1 MWNDRI
7 REYTRRDGIMKYQN
21 TALVVEGGGLRG
33 SYSGGILDILADKE
47 IKFGGAVGTS
57 AGATH
62 LCSFLSGQIGRNF
75 RIDTIHSK
83 SSRYMSFK
91 NLLFTG
97 DYFAFDY
104 CYKQVPYKI
113 DPFEFDKFTEQCQET
128 EFRVC
133 MTDIDTGR
141 AVYPRITDYRNEDEM
156 NYIRA
161 SASLPLLSK
170 IVEIHDKKYLD
181 GGVADSI
188 PFEPMFKNGF
198 ERAVVILTRP
208 LGYRKKLC
216 KALPLIKLAFRHH
229 PKFVEA
235 VATRHIRYNQ
245 ALDKLAK
252 LEAEGKVFIIRP
264 SRLIKISDI
273 ESNKK
278 NIAELYELG
287 KIDALAQMPALLKF
301 LEGGIGRDNEPSFM
315 QTRETVMMRV
325 VP

>member
-1 MWNDRI
+1 
-7 REYTRRDGIMKYQN
+7 MKYKN

-47 IKFGGAVGTS
+47 IKFGGAAGTS

-62 LCSFLSGQIGRNF
+62 LCSFLSGQIERNF
-75 RIDTIHSK
+75 RIDTIISK
-83 SSRYMSFK
+83 SPRYMGLR

-104 CYKQVPYKI
+104 CYKQVPYII
-113 DPFEFDKFTEQCQET
+113 DPFEFDKFSEQCKET
-128 EFRVC
+128 EFHVC
-133 MTDIDTGR
+133 MTDVETGR
-141 AVYPRITDYRNEDEM
+141 AVYPRIMDYRNEDEM

-161 SASLPLLSK
+161 SASLPLLSRT
-170 IVEIHDKKYLD
+170 VEIHGKKYLD

-188 PFEPMFKNGF
+188 PFEAMFKKGF

-208 LGYRKKLC
+208 LGYRKKLT
-216 KALPLIKLAFRHH
+216 KALPLIKFAFRHH

-252 LEAEGKVFIIRP
+252 LEAEGKVFIFRP

-273 ESNKK
+273 EKNKK
-278 NIAELYELG
+278 KIANLYELG
-287 KIDALAQMPALLKF
+287 KEDAHTKMPELLKF
-301 LEGGIGRDNEPSFM
+301 LEGGNNKENEPSII
-315 QTRETVMMRV
+315 QTKETVMMRV

>member
-1 MWNDRI
+1 ML
-7 REYTRRDGIMKYQN
+7 GISRGMASMKYKN
-21 TALVVEGGGLRG
+21 TAIVVEGGGLRG

-57 AGATH
+57 AGAIH

-75 RIDTIHSK
+75 RVDTIHSK
-83 SSRYMSFK
+83 SPRYMSLR

-104 CYKQVPYKI
+104 CYKQIPYKI

-128 EFRVC
+128 EFHVC
-133 MTDIDTGR
+133 ITDVETGL
-141 AVYPRITDYRNEDEM
+141 AEYPRITDYRNEDEM

-161 SASLPLLSK
+161 SASMPILSK
-170 IVEIHDKKYLD
+170 IVEIHGKKFLD

-188 PFEPMFKNGF
+188 PFEQMFKKGF

-208 LGYRKKLC
+208 LGYRKKIN
-216 KALPLIKLAFRHH
+216 KALPLVKLAYRHY

-245 ALDKLAK
+245 ALDKLAQ
-252 LEAEGKVFIIRP
+252 LEAEGKVFIFRP

-278 NIAELYELG
+278 KIANLYELG
-287 KIDALAQMPALLKF
+287 KEDAHTKMPELLKF
-301 LEGGIGRDNEPSFM
+301 LEG
-315 QTRETVMMRV
+315 
-325 VP
+325 

>member
-1 MWNDRI
+1 
-7 REYTRRDGIMKYQN
+7 MKYKN

-47 IKFGGAVGTS
+47 IKFGGAAGTS

-133 MTDIDTGR
+133 MTDIETGR

-216 KALPLIKLAFRHH
+216 KALPLIKFAFRNH

-235 VATRHIRYNQ
+235 VATRHIRYNR
-245 ALDKLAK
+245 ALDNLAK
-252 LEAEGKVFIIRP
+252 LESEGKVFIFRP
-264 SRLIKISDI
+264 SRLINISRI

-278 NIAELYELG
+278 KIAELYDLG
-287 KIDALAQMPALLKF
+287 KEDALAQMPALLKF
-301 LEGGIGRDNEPSFM
+301 LEGGTRRNKEPSFL
-315 QTRETVMMRV
+315 QTRETVVMRRI
-325 VP
+325 P

>member
-1 MWNDRI
+1 MWSFLFGN
-7 REYTRRDGIMKYQN
+7 THRRDGIMKYKN

-47 IKFGGAVGTS
+47 IKFGGAAGTS

-62 LCSFLSGQIGRNF
+62 LCSFLSGQIERNF
-75 RIDTIHSK
+75 RIDTIISK
-83 SSRYMSFK
+83 SHRYMGLG

-113 DPFEFDKFTEQCQET
+113 DPFDFDKFTEQCQET

-133 MTDIDTGR
+133 MTDVETGR
-141 AVYPRITDYRNEDEM
+141 AVYPRITDYRNDDDM
-156 NYIRA
+156 NRIRA
-161 SASLPLLSK
+161 SASIPILSK
-170 IVEIHDKKYLD
+170 IVEIHGKKFLD

-188 PFEPMFKNGF
+188 PFEPMFKSGF

-208 LGYRKKLC
+208 LGYRKKIN
-216 KALPLIKLAFRHH
+216 KALPLVKFAFRHY

-235 VATRHIRYNQ
+235 VATRHIRYNR

-252 LEAEGKVFIIRP
+252 LETEGKVFIFRP

-278 NIAELYELG
+278 KIAELYELG
-287 KIDALAQMPALLKF
+287 KIDALAQMPELLKF
-301 LEGGIGRDNEPSFM
+301 LEGEVRRENEPSII
-315 QTRETVMMRV
+315 QTRETVIMRSI
-325 VP
+325 P

>member
-1 MWNDRI
+1 
-7 REYTRRDGIMKYQN
+7 MKYQN

-83 SSRYMSFK
+83 SSRYMSFR

-113 DPFEFDKFTEQCQET
+113 DPFEFDKFTDQCKET
-128 EFRVC
+128 EFHVC
-133 MTDIDTGR
+133 MTDVETGL
-141 AVYPRITDYRNEDEM
+141 AVYPRITDYRNEDDM

-161 SASLPLLSK
+161 SASLPILSK
-170 IVEIHDKKYLD
+170 IVNIHEKKYLD

-188 PFEPMFKNGF
+188 PFEPMFKKGF
-198 ERAVVILTRP
+198 DRAVVILTRP
-208 LGYRKKLC
+208 LGYRKKLS

-229 PKFVEA
+229 PKFVVA
-235 VATRHIRYNQ
+235 VATRHIRYNH

-252 LEAEGKVFIIRP
+252 LEAEGKVFIFRP

-273 ESNKK
+273 ERNKK
-278 NIAELYELG
+278 KIAKLYELG
-287 KIDALAQMPALLKF
+287 KEDAHAKMPELLKF
-301 LEGGIGRDNEPSFM
+301 LESDAKRENEPSII
-315 QTRETVMMRV
+315 QTRETVVMRSI
-325 VP
+325 P

>member
-1 MWNDRI
+1 ML
-7 REYTRRDGIMKYQN
+7 GISRGMASMKYKN
-21 TALVVEGGGLRG
+21 TAIVVEGGGLRG

-57 AGATH
+57 AGAIH

-75 RIDTIHSK
+75 RVDTIHSK
-83 SSRYMSFK
+83 SPRYMSLR

-104 CYKQVPYKI
+104 CYKQIPYKI
-113 DPFEFDKFTEQCQET
+113 DPFEFDKFTEQCQKT
-128 EFRVC
+128 EFHVC
-133 MTDIDTGR
+133 ITDVETGL
-141 AVYPRITDYRNEDEM
+141 AEYPRITDYRNEDEM

-161 SASLPLLSK
+161 SASMPILSK
-170 IVEIHDKKYLD
+170 IVEIHGKKFLD

-188 PFEPMFKNGF
+188 PFEQMFKKGF

-208 LGYRKKLC
+208 LGYRKKIN
-216 KALPLIKLAFRHH
+216 KALPLVKLAYRHY

-245 ALDKLAK
+245 ALDKLAQ
-252 LEAEGKVFIIRP
+252 LEAEGKVFIFRP

-278 NIAELYELG
+278 KIANLYELG
-287 KIDALAQMPALLKF
+287 KEDAHTKMPELLKF
-301 LEGGIGRDNEPSFM
+301 LEG
-315 QTRETVMMRV
+315 
-325 VP
+325 

>member
-1 MWNDRI
+1 
-7 REYTRRDGIMKYQN
+7 MKYQN

-47 IKFGGAVGTS
+47 IKFGGAAGTS

-62 LCSFLSGQIGRNF
+62 LCSFLSGQIERNF
-75 RIDTIHSK
+75 RIDTIISK
-83 SSRYMSFK
+83 SHRYMGLG

-113 DPFEFDKFTEQCQET
+113 DPFDFDKFTEQCQET

-133 MTDIDTGR
+133 MTDVETGR
-141 AVYPRITDYRNEDEM
+141 AVYPRIMDYRNEDEM

-170 IVEIHDKKYLD
+170 IVEIHGKKYLD

-188 PFEPMFKNGF
+188 PFEAMFKKGF

-208 LGYRKKLC
+208 LGYRKKIS
-216 KALPLIKLAFRHH
+216 KALPLIKFAFRHH

-245 ALDKLAK
+245 TLDKLAK
-252 LEAEGKVFIIRP
+252 LEAEGKVFIFRP

-273 ESNKK
+273 EKNKK
-278 NIAELYELG
+278 KIAKLYELG
-287 KIDALAQMPALLKF
+287 KEDAHAKMPELLKF
-301 LEGGIGRDNEPSFM
+301 LEGEVRRENEPSII

>member
-1 MWNDRI
+1 
-7 REYTRRDGIMKYQN
+7 MKYKN

-47 IKFGGAVGTS
+47 IKFGGAAGTS

-133 MTDIDTGR
+133 MTDIETGR

-216 KALPLIKLAFRHH
+216 KALPLIKFAFRNH

-235 VATRHIRYNQ
+235 VATRHIRYNR
-245 ALDKLAK
+245 ALDNLAK
-252 LEAEGKVFIIRP
+252 LESEGKVFIYRP
-264 SRLIKISDI
+264 SRLINISRI

-278 NIAELYELG
+278 KIAELYDLG
-287 KIDALAQMPALLKF
+287 KEDALAQMPALLKF
-301 LEGGIGRDNEPSFM
+301 LEGGTRRNKEPSFL
-315 QTRETVMMRV
+315 QTRETVVMRRI
-325 VP
+325 P

>member
-1 MWNDRI
+1 ML
-7 REYTRRDGIMKYQN
+7 GISRGMASMKYKN
-21 TALVVEGGGLRG
+21 TAIVVEGGGLRG

-57 AGATH
+57 AGAIH

-75 RIDTIHSK
+75 RVDTIHSK
-83 SSRYMSFK
+83 SPRYMSLR

-104 CYKQVPYKI
+104 CYKQIPYKI
-113 DPFEFDKFTEQCQET
+113 DPFEFDKFTEQCQKT
-128 EFRVC
+128 EFHVC
-133 MTDIDTGR
+133 ITDVETGL
-141 AVYPRITDYRNEDEM
+141 AEYPRITDYRNEDEM

-161 SASLPLLSK
+161 SASMPILSK
-170 IVEIHDKKYLD
+170 IVEIHGKKFLD

-188 PFEPMFKNGF
+188 PFEQMFKKGF
-198 ERAVVILTRP
+198 ERAVVILPRP
-208 LGYRKKLC
+208 LGYRKKIN
-216 KALPLIKLAFRHH
+216 KALPLVKLAYRHY

-245 ALDKLAK
+245 ALDKLAQ
-252 LEAEGKVFIIRP
+252 LEAEGKVFIFRP

-278 NIAELYELG
+278 KIANLYELG
-287 KIDALAQMPALLKF
+287 KEDAHTKMPELLKF
-301 LEGGIGRDNEPSFM
+301 LEG
-315 QTRETVMMRV
+315 
-325 VP
+325 

>member
-1 MWNDRI
+1 ML
-7 REYTRRDGIMKYQN
+7 GISRGMASMKYKN
-21 TALVVEGGGLRG
+21 TAIVVEGGGLRG

-57 AGATH
+57 AGAIH

-75 RIDTIHSK
+75 RVDTIHSK
-83 SSRYMSFK
+83 SPRYMSLR

-104 CYKQVPYKI
+104 CYKQIPYKI

-128 EFRVC
+128 EFHVC
-133 MTDIDTGR
+133 ITDVETGL
-141 AVYPRITDYRNEDEM
+141 AEYPRITDYRNEDEM

-161 SASLPLLSK
+161 SASMPILSK
-170 IVEIHDKKYLD
+170 IVEIHGKKFLD

-188 PFEPMFKNGF
+188 PFEQMLKKGF

-208 LGYRKKLC
+208 LGYRKKIN
-216 KALPLIKLAFRHH
+216 KALPLVKLAYRHY

-245 ALDKLAK
+245 ALDKLAQ
-252 LEAEGKVFIIRP
+252 LEAEGKVFIFRP

-278 NIAELYELG
+278 KIANLYELG
-287 KIDALAQMPALLKF
+287 KEDAHTKMPELLKF
-301 LEGGIGRDNEPSFM
+301 LEG
-315 QTRETVMMRV
+315 
-325 VP
+325 

>member
-1 MWNDRI
+1 
-7 REYTRRDGIMKYQN
+7 MKYQN

-47 IKFGGAVGTS
+47 IKFGGAAGTS

-62 LCSFLSGQIGRNF
+62 LCSFLSGQIERNF
-75 RIDTIHSK
+75 RIDTIISK
-83 SSRYMSFK
+83 SHRYMGLG

-113 DPFEFDKFTEQCQET
+113 DPFDFDKFTEQCQET

-133 MTDIDTGR
+133 MTDVETGR
-141 AVYPRITDYRNEDEM
+141 AVYPRIMDYRNEDEM

-170 IVEIHDKKYLD
+170 IVEIHGKKYLD

-188 PFEPMFKNGF
+188 PFEAMFKKGF

-208 LGYRKKLC
+208 LGYRKKIS
-216 KALPLIKLAFRHH
+216 KALPLIKFAFRHH

-245 ALDKLAK
+245 TLDKLAK
-252 LEAEGKVFIIRP
+252 LEAEGKVFIFRP

-273 ESNKK
+273 EKNKK
-278 NIAELYELG
+278 KIAKLYELG
-287 KIDALAQMPALLKF
+287 KEDAHSKMPELLKF
-301 LEGGIGRDNEPSFM
+301 LEGEVRRENEPSII

>member
-1 MWNDRI
+1 MWIDCI

-47 IKFGGAVGTS
+47 IKFGGAAGTS

-62 LCSFLSGQIGRNF
+62 LCSFLSGQIERNF
-75 RIDTIHSK
+75 RIDTIISK
-83 SSRYMSFK
+83 SHRYMGLG

-113 DPFEFDKFTEQCQET
+113 DPFDFDKFTEQCQET

-133 MTDIDTGR
+133 MTDVETGR
-141 AVYPRITDYRNEDEM
+141 AVYPRIMDYRNEDEM

-170 IVEIHDKKYLD
+170 IVEIHGKKYLD

-188 PFEPMFKNGF
+188 PFEAMFKKGF

-208 LGYRKKLC
+208 LGYRKKIS
-216 KALPLIKLAFRHH
+216 KALPLIKFAFRHH

-245 ALDKLAK
+245 TLDKLAK
-252 LEAEGKVFIIRP
+252 LEAEGKVFIFRP

-273 ESNKK
+273 EKNKK
-278 NIAELYELG
+278 KIAKLYELG
-287 KIDALAQMPALLKF
+287 KEDAHAKMPELLKF
-301 LEGGIGRDNEPSFM
+301 LEGEVRRENEPSII
-315 QTRETVMMRV
+315 QTRETVIMRV

>member
-1 MWNDRI
+1 
-7 REYTRRDGIMKYQN
+7 MKYQN

-83 SSRYMSFK
+83 SSRYMSFR

-113 DPFEFDKFTEQCQET
+113 DPFEFDKFTDQCKET
-128 EFRVC
+128 EFHVC
-133 MTDIDTGR
+133 MTDVETGL
-141 AVYPRITDYRNEDEM
+141 AVYPRITDYRNEDDM

-161 SASLPLLSK
+161 SASLPILSK
-170 IVEIHDKKYLD
+170 IVNIHEKKYLD

-188 PFEPMFKNGF
+188 PFEPMFKKGF
-198 ERAVVILTRP
+198 DRAVVILTRP
-208 LGYRKKLC
+208 LGYRKKLS

-235 VATRHIRYNQ
+235 VATRHIRYNH

-252 LEAEGKVFIIRP
+252 LEAEGKVFIFRP

-273 ESNKK
+273 ERNKK
-278 NIAELYELG
+278 KIAKLYELG
-287 KIDALAQMPALLKF
+287 KEDAHAKMPELLKF
-301 LEGGIGRDNEPSFM
+301 LESDAKRENEPSII
-315 QTRETVMMRV
+315 QTKETVIMRSI
-325 VP
+325 P